1 MNEGVTKAT
10 YLNSI
15 ISSLSD
21 KIDTRFISD
30 GKHTF
35 GELYD
40 YIAYLEALY
49 LTQTNVCKAVKRTI
63 NNTTFI
69 VVKSREFPQGDVIQT
84 SKLYPIKYIDL
95 FADIPEDKEVSLVN
109 IPLTDFYI

>member
-49 LTQTNVCKAVKRTI
+49 LTQAALYKVTKRTL
-63 NNTTFI
+63 NPDTFI
-69 VVKSREFPQGDVIQT
+69 VVKSSEFLPGKVV
-84 SKLYPIKYIDL
+84 SLGKLYPIKYIDL
-95 FADIPEDKEVSLVN
+95 FADIPEDKEISLVN